1 MRYQSPNQ
9 SAAANRRP
17 AFQSDGLSNLSAIVA
32 TDRAFPAAV
41 AELGRY
47 MAREMA
53 RQSLSKKLRF
63 EVLKRDS
70 FQCQY
75 CGASAPNVL
84 LQIDHVKPVTNGGT
98 NDVLNLITSCT
109 DCNSGKGARELDD
122 DAALVKQQ
130 NQLQELNDR
139 REQLELM
146 IQWKEELSN
155 LKETVVDRIAEHW
168 SKRVGEFSPTET
180 GLQTL
185 RRLVKKHG
193 YADVVDAIDT
203 AVDIYVKY
211 DADYPTH
218 ESVEI
223 AFQKIPGV
231 LRTNDVAKTKPYIRD
246 LYYIRGILRNR
257 GYVNENYVMEL
268 LEAAAE
274 ADIPIDDL
282 KSHAAKCSSWTAF
295 RETVEDLID

>member
-1 MRYQSPNQ
+1 
-9 SAAANRRP
+9 
-17 AFQSDGLSNLSAIVA
+17 
-32 TDRAFPAAV
+32 
-41 AELGRY
+41 
-47 MAREMA
+47 MAKEMA
-53 RQSLSKKLRF
+53 RKSLPKKIRF

-84 LQIDHVKPVTNGGT
+84 LQIDHVKPVANGGT
-98 NDVLNLITSCT
+98 NDILNLITSCT
-109 DCNSGKGARELDD
+109 ECNSGKGARELDD

-130 NQLQELNDR
+130 NQLQELNER

-155 LKETVVDRIAEHW
+155 LKETLVDRVAEHW
-168 SKRVGEFSPTET
+168 SKRVGGFSPTET

-185 RRLVKKHG
+185 RRLVKQHG
-193 YADVVDAIDT
+193 YADVVDAVDT

-211 DADYPTH
+211 DGETPTH
-218 ESVEI
+218 ESVAV

-231 LRTNDVAKTKPYIRD
+231 LRTNDVAKEKPYIRD

-268 LEAAAE
+268 LENAAE
-274 ADIPIDDL
+274 CEVSIEDL
-282 KSHAAKCSSWTAF
+282 KSHAAKCGSWTLF
-295 RETVEDLID
+295 RETVESMIEDANAGAM